1 MKKATNGAPH
11 VGVVGLGIMGSAM
24 AANMLKAGYRVTG
37 FDVVPAAR
45 AALAKDGGRVAKSAA
60 DVARAAPIVI
70 TSLPTS
76 AAVEAVAQ
84 EIAKTRRKGLIVVE
98 TSTMPLAT
106 KDAARAILEQAGIT
120 LMDCPLSGT
129 GAQARVKDLLV
140 YASGPK
146 AAFDECAKVFPGF
159 SKGHYYL
166 GAFGNGSKMKYIAN
180 HLVAIH
186 NVAAG
191 EAMTLASKAGLDLQQ
206 VLDVVA
212 GGAGGSRMFQVRG
225 PMMVANDYADATM
238 KVEVWQKDM
247 HIIGEF
253 ATDLDCPVPLFAT
266 SAPIY
271 TAAMASGHAKD
282 DTASVCAVLEAMAG
296 VRRAPAKMRA
306 KRAARRRS

>member
-1 MKKATNGAPH
+1 MRAKQNDAPH

-24 AANMLKAGYRVTG
+24 AANMLKAGFRVTG
-37 FDVVPAAR
+37 FDIVPAAR
-45 AALAKDGGRVAKSAA
+45 AALTRDGGKAVRSAA
-60 DVARAAPIVI
+60 AVARAAPIVI
-70 TSLPTS
+70 TSLPTP
-76 AAVEAVAQ
+76 AAVDAVAA
-84 EIAKTRRKGLIVVE
+84 EIAATRRKGVIVVE

-106 KDAARAILEQAGIT
+106 KERAQAVLAKAGIT
-120 LMDCPLSGT
+120 MMDCPLSGT

-146 AAFDECAKVFPGF
+146 AAFEACATIFPGF

-225 PMMVANDYADATM
+225 PMMVANDYSDATM

-253 ATDLDCPVPLFAT
+253 ATELDCPVPLFAA

-271 TAAMASGHAKD
+271 TAAMASGLAKQ
-282 DTASVCAVLEAMAG
+282 DTAAVCAVLEGMAG
-296 VRRAPAKMRA
+296 VKRSPAK
-306 KRAARRRS
+306 KRLKK

>member
-1 MKKATNGAPH
+1 MTAMKQANRNEAPH
-11 VGVVGLGIMGSAM
+11 VGVIGLGIMGSAM
-24 AANMLKAGYRVTG
+24 ASNMLKAGFRVTG
-37 FDVVPAAR
+37 HDIVPASR
-45 AALAKDGGRVAKSAA
+45 AALGKEGGKAARSAA

-70 TSLPTS
+70 TSLPTP
-76 AAVEAVAQ
+76 AAVEAVAT
-84 EIAKTRRKGLIVVE
+84 EIAATRRKGLIVVE
-98 TSTMPLAT
+98 TSTMPLET
-106 KDAARAILEQAGIT
+106 KERARAILAKAGIT

-129 GAQARVKDLLV
+129 GAQARAKDLLV

-146 AAFDECAKVFPGF
+146 AAFDQCAAIFPGF
-159 SKGHYYL
+159 SRGHYYL
-166 GAFGNGSKMKYIAN
+166 GVFGNGSKMKYIAN

-225 PMMVANDYADATM
+225 PMMVANDYSDATM

-253 ATDLDCPVPLFAT
+253 ATQLDCPVPLFAA

-271 TAAMASGHAKD
+271 TAAMASGLARQ
-282 DTASVCAVLEAMAG
+282 DTAAVCAVLEGMAG
-296 VRRAPAKMRA
+296 VQRAPAKKRA
-306 KRAARRRS
+306 KKR